1 MSFEL
6 TELVDKYPDNDWDW
20 IKLSLNK
27 SRNIFY
33 LVDKYPDKNWCYT
46 TLSMRD
52 DFDLGVVNNNPNKNW
67 YLTRYIRN
75 NLTIDE
81 FIKYKSIKWDMLEI
95 IDREDIMLFVDARPD
110 YDWDWCNISSRY
122 ITMDF
127 IERYQDKSWDWKCLT
142 NNLNVELSLIDKL
155 PHKGWD
161 WKYLSQ
167 YKHIEGRKHDMCFS
181 E

>member
-1 MSFEL
+1 L
-6 TELVDKYPDNDWDW
+6 
-20 IKLSLNK
+20 
-27 SRNIFY
+27 Y

-127 IERYQDKSWDWKCLT
+127 IERYQDKSWDLENVFT
-142 NNLNVELSLIDKL
+142 NNLKCRVKVLLINYHIKVGIGNTSHNINTL
-155 PHKGWD
+155 KGENM
-161 WKYLSQ
+161 
-167 YKHIEGRKHDMCFS
+167 ICVFS